1 MSLDDSGPTH
11 PLRLRA
17 HHRRNADVVPFDRDT
32 NSGRDQAMGK
42 TSAFPACP
50 YSITPTQLLQY
61 NDMKNEYDKAQKT
74 IDDRNRELKSD
85 TLSIAKRQSKEVDR
99 ANAEQKLPVI
109 LSKAK
114 KLVADITADVQWGG
128 IGYGRME

>member
-1 MSLDDSGPTH
+1 
-11 PLRLRA
+11 
-17 HHRRNADVVPFDRDT
+17 
-32 NSGRDQAMGK
+32 MGK

-74 IDDRNRELKSD
+74 IDNRNRELKSD

-114 KLVADITADVQWGG
+114 KLVAETSRDEPRPAKKSCTHTAQLTKLV
-128 IGYGRME
+128 